1 LVGQASYIVTYPG
14 RKSGALF
21 NVMANDDFDAIYT
34 ARILELAADIPR
46 LGRLAA
52 PDATASARSPVCGSK
67 VTIDLSLNDD
77 GRVADFAHDVRAC
90 ALGQA
95 ASSLMARYIVG
106 AAPTALI
113 ALREAVRRMLKENGP
128 PPRGEWAEFA
138 VLEPVRDLPSRHAAT
153 LLTFDAVAEALGKIE
168 ALQRPAKAAA
178 GTER

>member
-1 LVGQASYIVTYPG
+1 MVRQASYIVTYFG

-52 PDATASARSPVCGSK
+52 PGATASVRSPVCGSK
-67 VTIDLSLNDD
+67 VTIDLSLGDD

-95 ASSLMARYIVG
+95 ASSLMARHIVG
-106 AAPTALI
+106 AAPAALI
-113 ALREAVRRMLKENGP
+113 ALRETVRRMLKDNGP
-128 PPRGEWAEFA
+128 PPQGEWAEFA
-138 VLEPVRDLPSRHAAT
+138 VLETVRDLPSRHAAT
-153 LLTFDAVAEALGKIE
+153 LLTFDAVAEALAKVE
-168 ALQRPAKAAA
+168 ALQRSAKAAA
-178 GTER
+178 ETAQ